1 MRLIPAI
8 DIIGGKCVRLT
19 RGDYGSRKEY
29 SQSPLEAARTFE
41 ENGLQYLH
49 LVDLEGARSER
60 IVNYRILET
69 ICSATTLKVD
79 FGGGVKSDE
88 DVRIAFESGAAQ
100 VCAGSMA
107 VKDPPMFKRWLS
119 IYGSRKIILG
129 ADARDRMVATG
140 GWAEAS
146 ALDVLDFVK
155 GYEKEGI
162 RYVICTDI
170 GRDGMLEGPAV
181 ELYREILAASR
192 IDLIASGGVTSVED
206 LAALGE
212 LGCEGAIIWKA
223 LYEGKINLKQLRALC

>member
-1 MRLIPAI
+1 
-8 DIIGGKCVRLT
+8 
-19 RGDYGSRKEY
+19 
-29 SQSPLEAARTFE
+29 
-41 ENGLQYLH
+41 
-49 LVDLEGARSER
+49 
-60 IVNYRILET
+60 
-69 ICSATTLKVD
+69 
-79 FGGGVKSDE
+79 
-88 DVRIAFESGAAQ
+88 
-100 VCAGSMA
+100 
-107 VKDPPMFKRWLS
+107 
-119 IYGSRKIILG
+119 
-129 ADARDRMVATG
+129 MVATG

-212 LGCEGAIIWKA
+212 LGCEGAIIGKA

>member
-69 ICSATTLKVD
+69 ICSTTTLKVD

-140 GWAEAS
+140 GWAEA
-146 ALDVLDFVK
+146 
-155 GYEKEGI
+155 
-162 RYVICTDI
+162 
-170 GRDGMLEGPAV
+170 
-181 ELYREILAASR
+181 
-192 IDLIASGGVTSVED
+192 
-206 LAALGE
+206 
-212 LGCEGAIIWKA
+212 
-223 LYEGKINLKQLRALC
+223 